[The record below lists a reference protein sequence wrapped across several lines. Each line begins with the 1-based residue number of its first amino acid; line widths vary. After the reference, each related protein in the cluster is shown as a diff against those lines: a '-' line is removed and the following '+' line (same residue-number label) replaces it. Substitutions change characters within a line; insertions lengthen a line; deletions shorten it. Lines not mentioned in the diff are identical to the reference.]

1 MIKTVILLLVTLFLV
16 PVSLLYYDVPLT
28 ELQQSALKTLITVW
42 ANTVTWCFVT
52 GELTRNVSQVDK
64 LWSIMPIIYAWV
76 MAGYG
81 GWQPRFVI
89 MAVLVTAWGLRLSYN
104 FWRRGGYSLIP
115 WQGEEDYRWSVL
127 RAKPPL
133 NNRVAWTL
141 FHLFFITLYQQS
153 LILLFCLPMLIA
165 LENQDGPL
173 RWYEFVPAAA
183 MLIFIIAETISD
195 QQQYEFQTEK
205 YRLLKAGEESGP
217 YSHGF
222 VRSGLWA
229 WCRHPNYT
237 CEQLIWVSFY
247 FFSVAATGRYI
258 NWSIAGCVLLML
270 LFLGSSD
277 FSEKISAS
285 KYPEYRAYQ
294 SSTPRFWPGFF
305 KR

>member
-42 ANTVTWCFVT
+42 AITVTWCFVT
-52 GELTRNVSQVDK
+52 GELTHNVSQVDK

-76 MAGYG
+76 MAWYG

-183 MLIFIIAETISD
+183 MLTFIIAETIAD

-205 YRLLKAGEESGP
+205 YRRLKAGEQPGP

-229 WCRHPNYT
+229 WCRHPNYA

-258 NWSIAGCVLLML
+258 NWSMAGCVLLML